1 MKGDI
6 SQMKKSSIS
15 VKVLIP
21 VLLLAVVAVLSSF
34 IGAWNARSLHQSS
47 QEISETTVNQLLLL
61 NQISSDF
68 KDIDTIAY
76 SMCVSTS
83 REARADM
90 LMEVEDYRADIEAAI
105 DSYEM
110 TVSTQEEM
118 DTVELLRAKY
128 AEYAGVYD
136 KVADFI
142 GKGNKDKARQICNA
156 ELTIT
161 SGRVEEV
168 LATLQTY
175 MEANIDR
182 ANASQETVYSSSLVA
197 SALTLV
203 CVLVFFVVAVFGSVR
218 SVVRPVK
225 HVTRQLEDII
235 QEIESGNGDLTRRIG
250 IKSHDEIGQLADGIN
265 VFLETLQRIMGRI
278 VIDSREMGEIVTSV
292 VNSVGTAN
300 SNAYD
305 ISAGMEELSATMQE
319 VASAVNTV
327 SANVTRIGEEVDA
340 ITKES
345 QEMNAYATDMQNRAE
360 DMKDKAVA
368 NKESTSLMIKD
379 IIDTLKAA
387 IEESKSVERVNELTE
402 EILSVSSQTNLLS
415 LNASIEAARAGEA
428 GKGFAVVAD
437 EIRKLADSTKETANN
452 IQSINALV
460 TQAVN
465 KLANNSNAIV
475 EYIDETIM
483 PDYDRFVENGEQY
496 RNDATYV
503 NSTMDGFEA
512 KARKLND
519 IMEKTVN
526 SIRDISTAIEESA
539 NSVGNAASSTT
550 ILVQNIDTVHAEM
563 ETNQNISNRLKD
575 EADRFKNV

>member
-1 MKGDI
+1 
-6 SQMKKSSIS
+6 MKKSSIS

-83 REARADM
+83 REAREDM
-90 LMEVEDYRADIEAAI
+90 LAEVEDYRADIEAAI
-105 DSYEM
+105 DLYEM

-128 AEYAGVYD
+128 AEYVGVYD

-175 MEANIDR
+175 MEANIDK

-218 SVVRPVK
+218 RVVRPVK
-225 HVTRQLEDII
+225 HVTRQLEGII
-235 QEIESGNGDLTRRIG
+235 QEIESGNGDLTRRIS

>member
-90 LMEVEDYRADIEAAI
+90 LVEVENYRADIEAAI

-175 MEANIDR
+175 MEANIDK

-218 SVVRPVK
+218 RVVRPVK
-225 HVTRQLEDII
+225 HVTRQLEGII

>member
-83 REARADM
+83 REAREDM

-128 AEYAGVYD
+128 AEYSGVYD

-175 MEANIDR
+175 MEANIDK

-203 CVLVFFVVAVFGSVR
+203 CVLVFFAVAVFGSVR

-225 HVTRQLEDII
+225 RVTRQLEDII

-360 DMKDKAVA
+360 NMKDKAVA

>member
-1 MKGDI
+1 
-6 SQMKKSSIS
+6 MKKSSIS

-83 REARADM
+83 REAREDM

-175 MEANIDR
+175 MEANIDK

-218 SVVRPVK
+218 RVVRPVK

-265 VFLETLQRIMGRI
+265 VFLETLQRIMDRI

>member
-1 MKGDI
+1 
-6 SQMKKSSIS
+6 
-15 VKVLIP
+15 
-21 VLLLAVVAVLSSF
+21 
-34 IGAWNARSLHQSS
+34 
-47 QEISETTVNQLLLL
+47 
-61 NQISSDF
+61 
-68 KDIDTIAY
+68 
-76 SMCVSTS
+76 
-83 REARADM
+83 
-90 LMEVEDYRADIEAAI
+90 MEVEDYRADIEAAI

-128 AEYAGVYD
+128 AEYSGVYD

-175 MEANIDR
+175 MEANIDK

-203 CVLVFFVVAVFGSVR
+203 CVLVFFAVAVFGSVR

-360 DMKDKAVA
+360 NMKDKAVA

>member
-1 MKGDI
+1 M
-6 SQMKKSSIS
+6 
-15 VKVLIP
+15 
-21 VLLLAVVAVLSSF
+21 
-34 IGAWNARSLHQSS
+34 
-47 QEISETTVNQLLLL
+47 
-61 NQISSDF
+61 
-68 KDIDTIAY
+68 
-76 SMCVSTS
+76 
-83 REARADM
+83 
-90 LMEVEDYRADIEAAI
+90 
-105 DSYEM
+105 
-110 TVSTQEEM
+110 
-118 DTVELLRAKY
+118 
-128 AEYAGVYD
+128 
-136 KVADFI
+136 
-142 GKGNKDKARQICNA
+142 
-156 ELTIT
+156 
-161 SGRVEEV
+161 
-168 LATLQTY
+168 
-175 MEANIDR
+175 
-182 ANASQETVYSSSLVA
+182 
-197 SALTLV
+197 
-203 CVLVFFVVAVFGSVR
+203 
-218 SVVRPVK
+218 
-225 HVTRQLEDII
+225 TRQLEDII

-360 DMKDKAVA
+360 NMKDKAVA

-563 ETNQNISNRLKD
+563 ETNQNTSNRLKD